1 MKKSSDFFFSSYKNK
16 NKRISKRKCPTS
28 SLLSSLSLSTR
39 CVHHHNFHIH
49 SLILCVLVVDKWK
62 KKKFNVEGKKIIWM
76 KSFMLSQNWSEE
88 EEKNKG
94 IYGRKWTYNREE
106 ISHYLLFCLLKNPWI
121 VPFIHE
127 RFLDVQLA
135 VGILEGN
142 H

>member
-1 MKKSSDFFFSSYKNK
+1 MCPRRRQMKE
-16 NKRISKRKCPTS
+16 
-28 SLLSSLSLSTR
+28 
-39 CVHHHNFHIH
+39 
-49 SLILCVLVVDKWK
+49 K
-62 KKKFNVEGKKIIWM
+62 KINVEGKKIIWM
-76 KSFMLSQNWSEE
+76 KSFLLSQNWSEE